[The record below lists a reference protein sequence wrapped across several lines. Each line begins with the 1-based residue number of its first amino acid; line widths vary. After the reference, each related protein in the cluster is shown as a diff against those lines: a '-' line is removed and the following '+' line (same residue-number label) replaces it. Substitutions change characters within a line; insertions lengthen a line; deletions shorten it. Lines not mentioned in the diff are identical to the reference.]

1 VRWLGCG
8 VEFELR
14 AGRFV
19 RPDDQL
25 QRPSSAPDARGERPA
40 AVGNSLAM
48 KSIKFQSI
56 NVLGA
61 IVDWS

>member
-1 VRWLGCG
+1 VSNSSCGLAGSPGLMISYSDRVR
-8 VEFELR
+8 R
-14 AGRFV
+14 R
-19 RPDDQL
+19 
-25 QRPSSAPDARGERPA
+25 DARGERPA